1 MLIFH
6 GYISLPRGYNRRFS
20 MCTDGAHGTRGS
32 QGTATTKTLGQMQ
45 CQRRILRPGETTLE
59 IWKSLER
66 AIEIWLVVW
75 NHGIL

>member
-1 MLIFH
+1 
-6 GYISLPRGYNRRFS
+6 